1 MTKEE
6 DEVHRLVQSVGVVQ
20 LSRVMFKGMD
30 VSEMINVII
39 LAGRGYSV
47 KLLTWFK
54 YYCEVMPLFIMLFHV
69 ACMVTFA
76 SHGKEMCAWFKE
88 NWVSAA
94 FIYFSVYIHP
104 LVLILA
110 SRFFWLC
117 YRWRIPMIIY
127 LFGINAIHI
136 VYWNVFTTNEMVEA
150 NVVILVMTIIFYVTI
165 NDWCVLWGEMVKR
178 NAGKI
183 KKWFPKTNT
192 LDFERKIFD
201 ECISF
206 LENGR
211 MPYYDLNI

>member
-6 DEVHRLVQSVGVVQ
+6 EDEVQRLVQSVGVVQ
-20 LSRVMFKGMD
+20 LSRVMFKDMD

-54 YYCEVMPLFIMLFHV
+54 YYCEVMPLFIMLFHIS
-69 ACMVTFA
+69 CMVTFA
-76 SHGKEMCAWFKE
+76 SHEKEMCVWFKE

-136 VYWNVFTTNEMVEA
+136 VYWNVFTTNEMVES
-150 NVVILVMTIIFYVTI
+150 NVVILVMTIIFYVYGFA
-165 NDWCVLWGEMVKR
+165 DKYYS
-178 NAGKI
+178 GKGCQS
-183 KKWFPKTNT
+183 
-192 LDFERKIFD
+192 L
-201 ECISF
+201 ISR
-206 LENGR
+206 L
-211 MPYYDLNI
+211 

>member
-1 MTKEE
+1 MTKEEE

-54 YYCEVMPLFIMLFHV
+54 YYCEVMPLFIMLFHI

-76 SHGKEMCAWFKE
+76 SHEKEMCVWFKE

-104 LVLILA
+104 LVLIIA

-117 YRWRIPMIIY
+117 YRWRIPIWLSHLGSVIKIVIGF
-127 LFGINAIHI
+127 LFSSRRAREERGEGNSLR
-136 VYWNVFTTNEMVEA
+136 NE
-150 NVVILVMTIIFYVTI
+150 
-165 NDWCVLWGEMVKR
+165 
-178 NAGKI
+178 
-183 KKWFPKTNT
+183 
-192 LDFERKIFD
+192 
-201 ECISF
+201 
-206 LENGR
+206 
-211 MPYYDLNI
+211 